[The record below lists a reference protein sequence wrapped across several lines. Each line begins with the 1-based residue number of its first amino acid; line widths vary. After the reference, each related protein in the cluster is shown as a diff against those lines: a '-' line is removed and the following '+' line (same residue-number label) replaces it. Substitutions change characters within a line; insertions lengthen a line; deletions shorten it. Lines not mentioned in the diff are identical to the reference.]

1 MLSRHF
7 GKHGV
12 IPLAIYVRIYKK
24 GDTAGIQGMGT
35 VQKGTPTNVTRA
47 KLRVYNVT
55 QHAVG
60 IVVNR
65 QVKGKIL
72 DKRINVHT
80 EHTKH
85 SKSRESFLK
94 QVKENDQKKKEAKQK
109 GTYLGSSEAPV
120 CST

>member
-1 MLSRHF
+1 
-7 GKHGV
+7 
-12 IPLAIYVRIYKK
+12 
-24 GDTAGIQGMGT
+24 MGA
-35 VQKGTPTNVTRA
+35 VQKGMPAHKCSHGKTEG
-47 KLRVYNVT
+47 VYSVT

-60 IVVNR
+60 IVVSR

-80 EHTKH
+80 GHTKH

-94 QVKENDQKKKEAKQK
+94 QVKENDQKKKEAKEK